1 MGEPASF
8 MLGQALDMGGAEL
21 SGEMPDGDGGSSKEL
36 VLFRKIPTATS

>member
-8 MLGQALDMGGAEL
+8 MRGQALDMGGAEL

-36 VLFRKIPTATS
+36 VLFRKIPTTTS